1 MKTLLT
7 RIAILLFVSH
17 VAGVM
22 TCTAV
27 AGTPTRAASV
37 APGNAPSSI
46 TRQPLVS
53 AVTPTLRPDGKKWRL
68 GYLGSGEHTE
78 YPRTLR
84 AIVQGLAQLGWLST
98 PELPADLS
106 SEQLWAFLAEH
117 TTSAYLEFVH
127 DAWWQPGHFDAE
139 QRPKVR
145 DAVMAR
151 LSTLSDI
158 DLIIAMGTWAGQ
170 DMVTLD
176 APVPTIVAAASDAV
190 SAHIVESPA
199 DSGLDNLLARVQ
211 PEHHQQQV
219 RLFHDIV
226 PFKRLG
232 LVYENTPEGKTYG
245 AVDAAQQVA
254 RERGFDVIACHARS
268 TGLTREQ
275 ASKNVLD
282 CYRRLAPDIDA
293 AYVTLHIGTADTTTG
308 HIAQILRQAH
318 IPSFAMLGSE
328 YVEQGILLS
337 LAQADY
343 AYVGLFYAKSIA
355 RIFNGAQARQL
366 NQIWMDPQKL
376 AINLYTA
383 RLIGFDPP
391 VDVLLAADEV
401 FENN

>member
-1 MKTLLT
+1 MKTLFT
-7 RIAILLFVSH
+7 RIAILLFASH
-17 VAGVM
+17 LASMM
-22 TCTAV
+22 TCSAAAGAV
-27 AGTPTRAASV
+27 ARPASV

-46 TRQPLVS
+46 TRQPLVN
-53 AVTPTLRPDGKKWRL
+53 AMAPTPRPDGKKWRL

-106 SEQLWAFLAEH
+106 NEQLWAFLAEH

-139 QRPKVR
+139 QRRKVR

-170 DMVTLD
+170 DMVALD
-176 APVPTIVAAASDAV
+176 TPVPTIVAAASDAV
-190 SAHIVESPA
+190 GAHIVASPA

-211 PEHHQQQV
+211 PEHYQQQL

-308 HIAQILRQAH
+308 HIAQILRHAH

-343 AYVGLFYAKSIA
+343 TYVGLFYAENIA

-366 NQIWMDPQKL
+366 HQIWMDPQKL